1 VPLNVRSSFCKPN
14 ACRQLF
20 GDEALGI
27 GMIGIV
33 EIDLS
38 ALEGL
43 SGKATIIGDLR
54 GSSGRVAPSST
65 RNDVSSA
72 KW

>member
-1 VPLNVRSSFCKPN
+1 VDI
-14 ACRQLF
+14 CR
-20 GDEALGI
+20 
-27 GMIGIV
+27 IGIV
-33 EIDLS
+33 EMDLS

-65 RNDVSSA
+65 RKDVSRA
-72 KW
+72 KL